1 MFLVVNQIAS
11 SSVLLIR
18 MTYEKHSYW
27 YNNILSVGL
36 FQLKIILYCL
46 GWTFELYI
54 FGQKKSKYSKM
65 YKK

>member
-1 MFLVVNQIAS
+1 MLLEVNQIAS

-27 YNNILSVGL
+27 YNNTLSVGL
-36 FQLKIILYCL
+36 FQLKIILYCS

-54 FGQKKSKYSKM
+54 FGPKKIEVLKNV
-65 YKK
+65 